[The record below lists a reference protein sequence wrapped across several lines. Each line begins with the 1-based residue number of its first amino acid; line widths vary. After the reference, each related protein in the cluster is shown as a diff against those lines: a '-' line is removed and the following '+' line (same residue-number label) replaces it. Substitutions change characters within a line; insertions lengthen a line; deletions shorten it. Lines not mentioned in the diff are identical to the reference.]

1 MGAVTLTDPKETE
14 DCIIR
19 DRIFQGNQLVP
30 SIEWKTDQMMADSV
44 CILNDVRQ
52 VMRLQDLHFIKEHLQ
67 LHGLTYAPQSP
78 TLREY
83 KVFVFQTQVLITYV
97 ARKSSQQNAEQKRSQ
112 PAPFLRVA
120 TQSNSKEIR
129 KIRELAIRTVYAL
142 GLDYALVWCAI
153 GPGRRYIVKQIVVDP
168 RCSTTLE
175 KKICQALLQYS
186 ADLSEPR
193 RRQIVLGADPE
204 FVIRSKQ
211 GRLLLASQFF
221 SMKGKV
227 GCDAIWI
234 GDNRQDKPLFELRP
248 EPTSNPKVLAAR
260 IYEGLLTVAKKVNH
274 LSDKWLAG
282 NMPIK
287 GFPIG
292 GHIHFSGIKPN
303 FKLLRALDNY
313 LTLPLMMAEDS
324 RGIQRRPKYGYLG
337 DFRMQPYGG
346 FEYRTPPSWLVSP
359 TLTKGTFALAKCIA
373 NNYQRLK
380 YEPLSD
386 PDLQAAYYQGEKN
399 HVAPWIDLLWSE
411 LYTLADY
418 QMYERELSSF
428 FSYIREGRRWNEYA
442 DFRKAWKIPTSRTRK
457 N

>member
-1 MGAVTLTDPKETE
+1 MGAVTLTESRETE
-14 DCIIR
+14 ECTIR
-19 DRIFQGNQLVP
+19 EKIFQGNQLVP
-30 SIEWKTDQMMADSV
+30 SIEWRTDQMMADSV
-44 CILNDVRQ
+44 CVFNDVRQ
-52 VMRLQDLHFIKEHLQ
+52 VIRLQDPYFIKKHLQ
-67 LHGLTYAPQSP
+67 MHGLTFAPQST

-83 KVFVFQTQVLITYV
+83 KVFVFQTQALMTYA
-97 ARKSSQQNAEQKRSQ
+97 ARKSSQQTADQKKNH

-120 TQSNSKEIR
+120 TQNSSKEIK

-153 GPGRRYIVKQIVVDP
+153 GPGKRRIVKQVMVDP
-168 RCSTTLE
+168 RCSKALE
-175 KKICQALLQYS
+175 KKMCQALLQYCS
-186 ADLSEPR
+186 DLSEPR

-211 GRLLLASQFF
+211 GRLLLASKFF

-234 GDNRQDKPLFELRP
+234 GENRQDKPLFELRP

-260 IYEGLLTVAKKVNH
+260 IYEGLVTVAKKVNH

-292 GHIHFSGIKPN
+292 GHIHFSGINPN

-324 RGIQRRPKYGYLG
+324 RGVKRRPKYGYLG
-337 DFRMQPYGG
+337 DFRLQPYGG

-359 TLTKGTFALAKCIA
+359 TLTKGAFVLAKCIA

-386 PDLQAAYYQGEKN
+386 PSLQEAYYQGEKS
-399 HVAPWIDLLWSE
+399 HIAPWIDLLWSD
-411 LYTLADY
+411 LNSLADY
-418 QMYERELSSF
+418 QTYERELNAF

-442 DFRKAWKIPTSRTRK
+442 DFRKAWKIPTHGPRK

>member
-1 MGAVTLTDPKETE
+1 MGAVTLSDPRETE
-14 DCIIR
+14 DCTIHEM
-19 DRIFQGNQLVP
+19 IFQENQLVP
-30 SIEWKTDQMMADSV
+30 SIEWKTNQMMADSV

-52 VMRLQDLHFIKEHLQ
+52 VMCLQDPHFIKKHLQ
-67 LHGLTYAPQSP
+67 MHGLSYAPQSP

-83 KVFVFQTQVLITYV
+83 KVFVFQTEVLITYV
-97 ARKSSQQNAEQKRSQ
+97 ARKGSQQNTEQKRNH
-112 PAPFLRVA
+112 PAPFLRLSA
-120 TQSNSKEIR
+120 QSNTKEIK

-153 GPGRRYIVKQIVVDP
+153 GPGRRQIVKRVIVDP

-186 ADLSEPR
+186 SDLSEPR

-234 GDNRQDKPLFELRP
+234 GENRQDKPLFELRP
-248 EPTSNPKVLAAR
+248 EPSSNPKVLAAR
-260 IYEGLLTVAKKVNH
+260 IYEGLLIVAKKVNH

-324 RGIQRRPKYGYLG
+324 RGVKRRPKYGYLG
-337 DFRMQPYGG
+337 DYRMQPYGG

-359 TLTKGTFALAKCIA
+359 TLTKGVFALAKCIA

-380 YEPLSD
+380 YDPFRD
-386 PDLQAAYYQGEKN
+386 PDLQEAYYQGDKDRI
-399 HVAPWIDLLWSE
+399 APWIDLLWSE
-411 LYTLADY
+411 LYSFADY
-418 QMYERELSSF
+418 QTYERELSSF
-428 FSYIREGRRWNEYA
+428 FSYIRQGRRWNEYA
-442 DFRKAWKIPTSRTRK
+442 DFRKAWKIPTSRSRK